1 LLSSISTPSV
11 SDLDLFSD
19 ENLRDPYPAYERLR
33 QAGPAVFME
42 RYGFWALPRYAEV
55 WQVQRHPERFTSV
68 GGPGLNVQPDPMFS
82 GFILSTDPP
91 EHTRYRKLVNEM
103 LGAKP
108 LAAVQEEIEERAE
121 RLVSELVQAGSFDA
135 VTDLAA
141 RFSIDVVGDL
151 VRLPAERGDLLAMA
165 DVAFNLFGPLN
176 ERSLA
181 GMPMLM
187 KMFEYLQGPAAREHL
202 TPGSWGETVWQA
214 VDQGRISADE
224 GLSSMT
230 GFIVAGMDTT
240 TNGIGS
246 AVLLLASNP
255 DQWDALRSDPSLAK
269 GAFEEALR
277 LESPVQSFFRGVTE
291 AIALE
296 GVSLAAGDRV
306 MMLLGSAN
314 RDERKWTDPERFDIS
329 RSTVGHMA
337 YGGGTH
343 RCGGAA
349 LAQIEGTAILSAL
362 ARCAEKLELAG
373 EPTWRINNVVRGLAS
388 LPVSVA

>member
-1 LLSSISTPSV
+1 V
-11 SDLDLFSD
+11 SDLDLFSE
-19 ENLRDPYPAYERLR
+19 ENLLDPYPAYRRLR
-33 QAGPAVFME
+33 DAGPAVFME

-68 GGPGLNVQPDPMFS
+68 GGPGLNVQADPMFS

-103 LGAKP
+103 LGARS
-108 LAAVQEEIEERAE
+108 LTAIEGDIAARAE
-121 RLVSELVQAGSFDA
+121 RLVEELVAAGSFDA
-135 VTDLAA
+135 VADLAA
-141 RFSIDVVGDL
+141 RFAVDVVGDL
-151 VRLPAERGDLLAMA
+151 VGLPPERDELLAMA
-165 DVAFNLFGPLN
+165 DVAFNMFGPLN
-176 ERSLA
+176 ERTMA

-187 KMFEYLQGPAAREHL
+187 RMFEYLQGPAAREHL
-202 TPGSWGETVWQA
+202 TPGSWGEAVWKA
-214 VDQGRISADE
+214 VDEGRINADE
-224 GLSSMT
+224 GLSNMT

-255 DQWDALRSDPSLAK
+255 DQWEALRADPSLAR

-291 AIALE
+291 DITLE
-296 GVSLAAGDRV
+296 GASLTAGDRV

-314 RDERKWTDPERFDIS
+314 RDERKWTDPERFDIT
-329 RSTVGHMA
+329 RNTVGHMA

-349 LAQIEGTAILSAL
+349 LAQIEGTAMLSAL
-362 ARCAEKLELAG
+362 ARCATRLELAG

-388 LPVSVA
+388 LPITVA

>member
-1 LLSSISTPSV
+1 V

-19 ENLRDPYPAYERLR
+19 ENLLDPYPAYRRLR
-33 QAGPAVFME
+33 EAGPAVFME

-82 GFILSTDPP
+82 GYILSTDPP

-103 LGAKP
+103 LAARS
-108 LAAVQEEIEERAE
+108 LAAIEDDIAARADK
-121 RLVSELVQAGSFDA
+121 LVAELLAAGSFDA

-141 RFSIDVVGDL
+141 RFAVDVVGDL
-151 VRLPAERGDLLAMA
+151 IGLPPERDGLLAMA
-165 DVAFNLFGPLN
+165 DVAFNMFGPLN
-176 ERSLA
+176 ERTMA

-187 KMFEYLQGPAAREHL
+187 RMFEYLQGPAARENL
-202 TPGSWGETVWQA
+202 VPGSWGATVWEA
-214 VDQGRISADE
+214 VDRGRLDANE
-224 GLSSMT
+224 GLSFMT

-240 TNGIGS
+240 TNGLGS
-246 AVLLLASNP
+246 AVLLLGSNP
-255 DQWDALRSDPSLAK
+255 EQWDALHADPSLAR

-291 AIALE
+291 DIALE
-296 GVSLAAGDRV
+296 GVSLAAGERV

-314 RDERKWTDPERFDIS
+314 RDERKWTDPERFDIT
-329 RSTVGHMA
+329 RNTVGHMA

-349 LAQIEGTAILSAL
+349 LAQIEGTAMLSAL
-362 ARCAEKLELAG
+362 ARSAVRLELAG
-373 EPTWRINNVVRGLAS
+373 DPTWRINNVVRGLSS
-388 LPVSVA
+388 LPVTVS

>member
-1 LLSSISTPSV
+1 
-11 SDLDLFSD
+11 LDLFEQSV
-19 ENLRDPYPAYERLR
+19 LRDPYPVYRRLR
-33 QAGPAVFME
+33 EAGAAIFME
-42 RYGFWALPRYAEV
+42 RYGFWALPRYADV

-91 EHTRYRKLVNEM
+91 EHTRYRRLVNEM
-103 LGAKP
+103 LGARS
-108 LAAVQEEIEERAE
+108 LTAIEEDIAARAD
-121 RLVSELVQAGSFDA
+121 RLVAELVEAGSFDA
-135 VTDLAA
+135 VTDLAG
-141 RFSIDVVGDL
+141 RFAVDLVGDL
-151 VRLPAERGDLLAMA
+151 IGLPPERDNLLAMA
-165 DVAFNLFGPLN
+165 DVAFNMFGPLN
-176 ERSLA
+176 ERTLA

-187 KMFEYLQGPAAREHL
+187 AMFEYLRGPAARENL
-202 TPGSWGETVWQA
+202 LPGSWGATVWEA

-224 GLSSMT
+224 GLSNMT

-240 TNGIGS
+240 TNGIAS
-246 AVLLLASNP
+246 AVMLLASNP
-255 DQWDALRSDPSLAK
+255 DQWSMLRSDPSLAR

-277 LESPVQSFFRGVTE
+277 LESPVQSFFRGVTQG
-291 AIALE
+291 ISLD

-314 RDERKWTDPERFDIS
+314 RDERRWEDPERFDIT
-329 RSTVGHMA
+329 RNTVGHMA

-349 LAQIEGTAILSAL
+349 LAQIEGTAVVSAL
-362 ARCAEKLELAG
+362 ARHAGKLELTG
-373 EPTWRINNVVRGLAS
+373 DPVWRINHVVRGLSS

>member
-1 LLSSISTPSV
+1 V

-103 LGAKP
+103 L
-108 LAAVQEEIEERAE
+108 AARSLTAIEGDIEARAE
-121 RLVSELVQAGSFDA
+121 HLVTELLLAGSFDA
-135 VTDLAA
+135 VADLAA
-141 RFSIDVVGDL
+141 RFAIDVVGDL
-151 VRLPAERGDLLAMA
+151 IGLPPERDDLLAMA
-165 DVAFNLFGPLN
+165 DVAFNLFGPHN
-176 ERSLA
+176 ERALA

-187 KMFEYLQGPAAREHL
+187 KMFEYLQGPAARENL
-202 TPGSWGETVWQA
+202 TPGSWGEAVWKA
-214 VDQGRISADE
+214 VDEGRINATE
-224 GLSSMT
+224 GLSFMT

-240 TNGIGS
+240 TNGVGS
-246 AVLLLASNP
+246 AVMLLATNQ
-255 DQWDALRSDPSLAK
+255 DQWEALRADPSLAR

-291 AIALE
+291 DMTLE
-296 GVSLAAGDRV
+296 DVSLTAGDRV

-314 RDERKWTDPERFDIS
+314 RDERKWTDPERFDIT
-329 RSTVGHMA
+329 RNTVGHMA

-349 LAQIEGTAILSAL
+349 LAQIEGTAMLQAL
-362 ARCAEKLELAG
+362 ARSVTKLELTG
-373 EPTWRINNVVRGLAS
+373 EPTWRLNNVVRGLSS
-388 LPVSVA
+388 LAVAVS